1 MAGFD
6 NLKGSTSDSF
16 FIGKFSNKVY
26 LRSNAGIIEAKNASG
41 IYFPLAKGSFWAKYE
56 ITSPFTAG
64 ETLDLV
70 TGAGSISG
78 TCTVTGQPANI
89 ILPASSGQ
97 FDEAADLKIFI
108 NGVLAE
114 RGVDV
119 VWVSATSFSLGA
131 DFAVGE
137 IIEISTPPA

>member
-16 FIGKFSNKVY
+16 FIGKFTNKVY
-26 LRSNAGIIEAKNASG
+26 LRSNSGIIEAKNSSG
-41 IYFPLAKGSFWAKYE
+41 IYFPLAKGSYWAKYE
-56 ITSPFTAG
+56 IVTPFTAG
-64 ETLDLV
+64 EVLDLV

-78 TCTVTGQPANI
+78 TCAVIGQPANI
-89 ILPASSGQ
+89 ILPSSAGQ
-97 FDEAADLKIFI
+97 FNEAADLKIFI

-119 VWVSATSFSLGA
+119 VWVSSTSFSLGA
-131 DFAVGE
+131 DFEAGE